1 MMRTILEGVQ
11 SSSRK
16 FAAFVGALV
25 LAATLSVVATSVVA
39 DKAYADEYEYT
50 VTLYAGNGQI
60 DGKDSV
66 VVGTYGYGKQATI
79 DWTEYDIPLPDGTK
93 YAITLPDGTKYGI
106 TLPDDRYY
114 VKGVRLAGHD
124 DASVAAPSFVVKENT
139 QYVIAYGLKKG
150 QTNYT
155 VKYVDV
161 NGVELAE
168 PQTFTG
174 NVGDKPVVAYRY
186 IEGYEPQ
193 NALNITGTLDK
204 NEAANVFTFEY
215 APAAATEAG
224 EAGSS
229 ADNATAG
236 ESADENG
243 DTEGDATV
251 EDDGQQGDAAG
262 PVELADID
270 DEENPLAGMSR
281 EDQNGLSVAN
291 VLPWVFGVLVVAALI
306 AVIALVVARN
316 RAAKHDA

>member
-60 DGKDSV
+60 NGKDSV

-79 DWTEYDIPLPDGTK
+79 DWTKYD
-93 YAITLPDGTKYGI
+93 I

-124 DASVAAPSFVVKENT
+124 DSSVAAPSFVVKENT
-139 QYVIAYGLKKG
+139 QYVIAYGLKKD

-155 VKYVDV
+155 VKYVDA

-168 PQTFTG
+168 PQTFAG
-174 NVGDKPVVAYRY
+174 NVGDKPVVAHRY
-186 IEGYEPQ
+186 IDGYEPQ

-204 NEAANVFTFEY
+204 NEAANVFTFVY

-243 DTEGDATV
+243 DAEGDATV

>member
-16 FAAFVGALV
+16 FAAFASALV
-25 LAATLSVVATSVVA
+25 LAVVLGAAATAVVA
-39 DKAYADEYEYT
+39 DEAYADEYEYT

-79 DWTEYDIPLPDGTK
+79 DWTKYD
-93 YAITLPDGTKYGI
+93 I

-124 DASVAAPSFVVKENT
+124 DSSVAAPSFVVKENT
-139 QYVIAYGLKKG
+139 QYVLAYGLKKD

-155 VKYVDV
+155 VKYVDA
-161 NGVELAE
+161 NGAELME
-168 PQTFTG
+168 SQTFSG
-174 NVGDKPVVAYRY
+174 NVGDKPVVAHRY

-204 NEAANVFTFEY
+204 NEAANVFTFVY
-215 APAAATEAG
+215 APATSAEGSDTAADGNAAEGEEADGAG
-224 EAGSS
+224 EAAEGS
-229 ADNATAG
+229 DGTLAG
-236 ESADENG
+236 EDE
-243 DTEGDATV
+243 
-251 EDDGQQGDAAG
+251 QGNAVG

-270 DEENPLAGMSR
+270 DEENPLAGIAQ
-281 EDQNGLSVAN
+281 EDQNGFSIAN
-291 VLPWVFGVLVVAALI
+291 ILPWVLGVLVVAALV
-306 AVIALVVARN
+306 AVIALIVARK
-316 RAAKHDA
+316 RTAQHDA

>member
-60 DGKDSV
+60 NGKDSV

-79 DWTEYDIPLPDGTK
+79 DWTKYD
-93 YAITLPDGTKYGI
+93 I

-124 DASVAAPSFVVKENT
+124 DSSVAAPSFVVKENT
-139 QYVIAYGLKKG
+139 QYVIAYGLKKD

-155 VKYVDV
+155 VKYVDA

-168 PQTFTG
+168 PQTFAG
-174 NVGDKPVVAYRY
+174 NVGDKPVVAHRY

-204 NEAANVFTFEY
+204 NEAANVFTFVY
-215 APAAATEAG
+215 APAAATEVG

-236 ESADENG
+236 ESADEKG
-243 DTEGDATV
+243 DAGGDATV

>member
-60 DGKDSV
+60 NGKDSV

-79 DWTEYDIPLPDGTK
+79 DWTKYD
-93 YAITLPDGTKYGI
+93 I

-124 DASVAAPSFVVKENT
+124 DSSVAAPSFVVKENT
-139 QYVIAYGLKKG
+139 QYVIAYGLKKD

-155 VKYVDV
+155 VKYVDA

-168 PQTFTG
+168 PQTFAG
-174 NVGDKPVVAYRY
+174 NVGDKPVVAHRY
-186 IEGYEPQ
+186 IDGYEPQ

-204 NEAANVFTFEY
+204 NEAANVFTFVY

-243 DTEGDATV
+243 DAGGDATV